1 MVLGK
6 EDGSYTTFNKVIERV
21 FEGFCFRDGGI
32 RVTFIREVVEGN
44 ALSIIRN
51 EENIIPHPCY
61 SLHPEHTPYEA

>member
-1 MVLGK
+1 M
-6 EDGSYTTFNKVIERV
+6 
-21 FEGFCFRDGGI
+21 DGGI